1 MRSSYT
7 ASCLVLALPHALS
20 YGVPMAARP
29 AARAAAVRAA
39 RAPYA
44 FMQMAGDAPKV
55 VSEETYGMMLSTLLK
70 TEKSVAA
77 EISANYAMVDY
88 TFLQRLYAPS
98 APHGK

>member
-1 MRSSYT
+1 MRCHT
-7 ASCLVLALPHALS
+7 AYALLIALPAALS

-29 AARAAAVRAA
+29 ATRAAAARSALAPRA
-39 RAPYA
+39 R
-44 FMQMAGDAPKV
+44 MQMPGEAPKV